1 MLHEPPA
8 DALRDP
14 DTFQAEVMARCEPA
28 VLRGA
33 ARDWPMLSGATTPG
47 AALDGVVAQLRRF
60 DSGKLAEVFVGK
72 PEIGARYNY
81 DATLAGFNFERSS
94 VPFGEALTRILDS
107 AADPGRTSMYMGSMT
122 AETYF
127 PGIEEATRLPFVPP
141 AVRPRFWVGHASTV
155 ACHYDTMDNVAC
167 VAAGRRR
174 FTLFPPDAIR
184 DLYVGPID
192 HTLAGQPISLAVGSE
207 PGDPRFPRFENARD
221 RALVVELEPGD
232 ALYVPKL
239 WWHQV
244 EAVGDRQRP
253 GQFLVGRVQRRPGPA
268 LHRDAAIA
276 ADDRRTP
283 AGRARSVARV
293 VRSLRVP
300 PRRPPARIPPARTP
314 RRARRVEG
322 DLRAYP
328 NAGDAPAARR
338 LRVRADVRSCGVRT

>member
-14 DTFQAEVMARCEPA
+14 EIFQAEVMARCEPA

-33 ARDWPMLSGATTPG
+33 ARDWAMLSGATTPS

-60 DSGKLAEVFVGK
+60 DSGKLAEVFVGQ

-127 PGIEEATRLPFVPP
+127 PGIEETTRLPFVPP

-221 RALVVELEPGD
+221 RALVVELDPGD

-244 EAVGDRQRP
+244 EAVGDVNV
-253 GQFLVGRVQRRPGPA
+253 LVNFWWDGFSAGPDQPYTA
-268 LHRDAAIA
+268 MLLSLLTIA
-276 ADDRRTP
+276 E
-283 AGRARSVARV
+283 
-293 VRSLRVP
+293 
-300 PRRPPARIPPARTP
+300 RPPAERAAWRAWFDHYVFRPDGHPLAFLPPERHGVLSASKENYGRIRTLVM
-314 RRARRVEG
+314 RL
-322 DLRAYP
+322 LR
-328 NAGDAPAARR
+328 G
-338 LRVRADVRSCGVRT
+338 G

>member
-1 MLHEPPA
+1 MLHEAPA

-14 DTFQAEVMARCEPA
+14 ETFRAQVMTRCEPA
-28 VLRGA
+28 VLRGV
-33 ARDWPMLSGATTPG
+33 ARDWTMLSGVAKG
-47 AALDGVVAQLRRF
+47 AELDGVVEQLRRF
-60 DSGKLAEVFVGK
+60 DIGKLADVFVGK

-81 DATLAGFNFERSS
+81 DASMAGFNFDRTTL
-94 VPFGEALTRILDS
+94 PFGDALTRILDS
-107 AADPGRTSMYMGSMT
+107 AADPDRASMYMGSMT

-127 PGIEEATRLPFVPP
+127 PGIEETTRLPFVPP

-192 HTLAGQPISLAVGSE
+192 HTLAGQPISLAVGSD
-207 PGDPRFPRFENARD
+207 PGDLRFPRFENARD

-244 EAVGDRQRP
+244 EAVGDVNV
-253 GQFLVGRVQRRPGPA
+253 LVNFWWDGFSAGPDQPYTA
-268 LHRDAAIA
+268 MLLSLLTIA
-276 ADDRRTP
+276 E
-283 AGRARSVARV
+283 
-293 VRSLRVP
+293 
-300 PRRPPARIPPARTP
+300 RPPAERAAWRAWFDHYVFRTDGHPLAFLPPERHGVLGASKESHGRIRTLVM
-314 RRARRVEG
+314 RL
-322 DLRAYP
+322 LR
-328 NAGDAPAARR
+328 G
-338 LRVRADVRSCGVRT
+338 G